1 MSFGGGNIFGVAG
14 AAPLPESR
22 GDAVR
27 DEARAEERAQT
38 RAEVRQAEAT
48 TTDQL
53 TRTDFTNTLRALKS
67 LNLTRAEQNTLR
79 TVLSTIL
86 PPEIRSQE
94 TGLNNLG
101 EGESAQ
107 AFAPDA
113 PEAADAPDLPS
124 DHYVPEEAPSADA
137 TETEAHGDRTA
148 QDAAVAR
155 GDRKLYGT
163 NPESK
168 LDQALAKALP
178 TAEAQHRFAEALRN
192 PAANAAFLA
201 EALQQN
207 LTAQDKGA
215 ALLELMSLAKTLR
228 FALSRP
234 NLSPRETQLLAKAL
248 GQAIALGQA
257 LTRGMEKVP
266 DGVRQLFGQTVQTG
280 EGAEGAESGVRIFS
294 HCTAQEADQ
303 GDVYRDS
310 VALRAKFQQFCS
322 HSPMVNIAAQPKAQT
337 TAQPV
342 MPNSSGVVPG
352 QGGNRDDSTG
362 RDRGTRGNK
371 VVLNEAKRP
380 GQLRG
385 SYAERSRLT
394 G

>member
-22 GDAVR
+22 SNAVR
-27 DEARAEERAQT
+27 DEARAAERADAK
-38 RAEVRQAEAT
+38 AEVRQAEAT

-67 LNLTRAEQNTLR
+67 LNLTRSEQNTLR

-94 TGLNNLG
+94 TGLENLG

-107 AFAPDA
+107 AFTPDA
-113 PEAADAPDLPS
+113 PEAADAPDVPS
-124 DHYVPEEAPSADA
+124 DHYVPEDAPSAES
-137 TETEAHGDRTA
+137 TQIGAHGDEA

-178 TAEAQHRFAEALRN
+178 MAKAQHNFAEALRN
-192 PAANAAFLA
+192 PTANAAFLA

-215 ALLELMSLAKTLR
+215 ALLELMSLARSLR
-228 FALSRP
+228 FALSKQ
-234 NLSPRETQLLAKAL
+234 NTCSPEGNLLAKAL
-248 GQAIALGQA
+248 GQTIALGQA
-257 LTRGMEKVP
+257 LTRGMENVP
-266 DGVRQLFGQTVQTG
+266 DGFRQLFGQTVQTG
-280 EGAEGAESGVRIFS
+280 DGAEGAESGVQIFS

-322 HSPMVNIAAQPKAQT
+322 HSPVVNTAAQPMARAA
-337 TAQPV
+337 AQPV
-342 MPNSSGVVPG
+342 VPNSSGAVPG

-371 VVLNEAKRP
+371 VALNEAKRP